1 MYILKNAWRSITRSK
16 GRNILIGII
25 IFVIAVSACIALS
38 IGEAAETARQD
49 SEDQLSITGQI
60 SVNRQAMMQNQD
72 SKEDKKEA
80 MTNME
85 ELSLDDLK
93 TYADSDYVKSF
104 YYTSSISLDASGDL
118 EAVDTS
124 GVSTDSSDDSTETDG
139 STGDNSGDNM
149 QGPDGMNQGG
159 DQNGG
164 QGMTDDAG
172 RMGTQGDFTIT
183 GYSSDEAM
191 TDFLSGAS
199 SITEGS
205 VFDENDNTNQCII
218 SSELAEYNDLSVGD
232 TITLV
237 NPNATDETYEFT
249 ICGIYESSDTGDS
262 YSNMMGGFGAAF
274 DSANRIYTSYE
285 NVSAITEASDTLQS
299 QTNGT
304 YTFASVDDYEA
315 FKEETEAALGDNYTV
330 SSADVD
336 SYEQSL
342 QPLENLSTYA
352 KYFLAVVLAIGGI
365 ILVVL
370 NIFNIRERKYEIG
383 VLAAIGMKKG
393 KIALQFLTELL
404 CVTFI
409 AIILGT
415 GVGAAA
421 SVPVTNKLLAQQIE
435 SSQEQSASQAEN
447 FGREAGGPQGGGP
460 GGEAP
465 ADNNAGTASGT
476 DNSSEDND
484 SQDNTAQSDSS
495 TQSQND
501 DKKQPDQ
508 PNDSKGIPGQAAQY
522 VSQISSATDLA
533 VVGKLILIG
542 IGLTLIAGC
551 VAVVFILR
559 YDPLRILSNRD

>member
-80 MTNME
+80 MTEME
-85 ELSLDDLK
+85 DLSLEDLQS
-93 TYADSDYVKSF
+93 YADSDYVKSF
-104 YYTSSISLDASGDL
+104 YYTSSVSLDASGDL

-124 GVSTDSSDDSTETDG
+124 GVSNDSSDGSTDADSDG
-139 STGDNSGDNM
+139 SADNA
-149 QGPDGMNQGG
+149 QAPDGMEQGG

-164 QGMTDDAG
+164 QGMPDDAG

-199 SITEGS
+199 TITEGS
-205 VFDENDNTNQCII
+205 VFDENDDTNQCII

-249 ICGIYESSDTGDS
+249 VCGIYESSDTGDS

-304 YTFASVDDYEA
+304 YTFATVDDYEA
-315 FKEETEAALGDNYTV
+315 FKEATEAALGDNYTV

-393 KIALQFLTELL
+393 KIAMQFLTELL

-435 SSQEQSASQAEN
+435 SSQELSASQEEN

-460 GGEAP
+460 GGEAVP
-465 ADNNAGTASGT
+465 SDNGEAVSGT
-476 DNSSEDND
+476 DSNSSD
-484 SQDNTAQSDSS
+484 SNTSQSDDNTKV
-495 TQSQND
+495 QND
-501 DKKQPDQ
+501 DKKQQDQ
-508 PNDSKGIPGQAAQY
+508 PNDNKGIPGQAARY
-522 VSQISSATDLA
+522 VSQINSATDLA

-559 YDPLRILSNRD
+559 YDPLRILSSRD

>member
-25 IFVIAVSACIALS
+25 LFVIAVSACIALS

-60 SVNRQAMMQNQD
+60 SVNRQAMMQNQY

-93 TYADSDYVKSF
+93 SYADSDYVKSF
-104 YYTSSISLDASGDL
+104 YFTSSVSLDASGDL

-124 GVSTDSSDDSTETDG
+124 GVSKDSSDSSTETDG
-139 STGDNSGDNM
+139 SSGDNSGDNT
-149 QGPDGMNQGG
+149 QAPDDMNQGG
-159 DQNGG
+159 NQNSG
-164 QGMTDDAG
+164 QGMPDDAG

-199 SITEGS
+199 TITEGS
-205 VFDENDNTNQCII
+205 VFDESDDTNQCII

-249 ICGIYESSDTGDS
+249 ICGIYESSDAGDS

-304 YTFASVDDYEA
+304 YTFDSVDDYEA

-330 SSADVD
+330 GSADVD

-393 KIALQFLTELL
+393 KIAMQFLIELL

-435 SSQEQSASQAEN
+435 SSQELSASQAEN

-460 GGEAP
+460 GGEAAP
-465 ADNNAGTASGT
+465 SDNSGAASGT
-476 DNSSEDND
+476 DSNS
-484 SQDNTAQSDSS
+484 SDSS
-495 TQSQND
+495 TSQSDDNTKVQNG
-501 DKKQPDQ
+501 DKKQQ
-508 PNDSKGIPGQAAQY
+508 NHQNNNKGIPGQAAQY
-522 VSQISSATDLA
+522 VNQISSATDLA

-559 YDPLRILSNRD
+559 YDPLRILSSRD

>member
-25 IFVIAVSACIALS
+25 IFVIAVSACVALS

-60 SVNRQAMMQNQD
+60 SVNRQAMMQNHD

-80 MTNME
+80 MTNIE

-93 TYADSDYVKSF
+93 NYAESEHVKSF

-124 GVSTDSSDDSTETDG
+124 GVSKDSSDDSTGTDG
-139 STGDNSGDNM
+139 NGTGDNSGNDM
-149 QGPDGMNQGG
+149 QTPDGMNQDGG
-159 DQNGG
+159 KG
-164 QGMTDDAG
+164 TPDDAG

-237 NPNATDETYEFT
+237 NPNATDEIYEFT

-274 DSANRIYTSYE
+274 DSANRIYTSYD
-285 NVSAITEASDTLQS
+285 NVSAMTEASDTLQS

-393 KIALQFLTELL
+393 KIAMQFLTELL

-409 AIILGT
+409 AMILGT

-421 SVPVTNKLLAQQIE
+421 SVPITNKLLAQQIE
-435 SSQEQSASQAEN
+435 SSQEQSASQTEN

-460 GGEAP
+460 QGGGSGEEAL
-465 ADNNAGTASGT
+465 AG
-476 DNSSEDND
+476 DND
-484 SQDNTAQSDSS
+484 E
-495 TQSQND
+495 
-501 DKKQPDQ
+501 KKQQDQ
-508 PNDSKGIPGQAAQY
+508 SNDSKGIPGQATRY
-522 VSQISSATDLA
+522 VNQISSATDLA

>member
-93 TYADSDYVKSF
+93 SYADSDYVKSF
-104 YYTSSISLDASGDL
+104 YYTSSVSLDASGDL

-124 GVSTDSSDDSTETDG
+124 GVSKDTSDDSAETDSN
-139 STGDNSGDNM
+139 STGDDSGDNT
-149 QGPDGMNQGG
+149 QAPDGMEQGG

-164 QGMTDDAG
+164 QGMPDDAG

-191 TDFLSGAS
+191 ADFLSGAS
-199 SITEGS
+199 TITEGS
-205 VFDENDNTNQCII
+205 VFDEKDDTNQCII

-393 KIALQFLTELL
+393 KIAMQFLTELL

-447 FGREAGGPQGGGP
+447 FGREAGGPQGRGP
-460 GGEAP
+460 GGADNSS
-465 ADNNAGTASGT
+465 ADNN
-476 DNSSEDND
+476 
-484 SQDNTAQSDSS
+484 SQDNTDQSNSS
-495 TQSQND
+495 TQGQND

-508 PNDSKGIPGQAAQY
+508 PNDSKGIPGQY

>member
-60 SVNRQAMMQNQD
+60 SVNRQAMMQNQG

-93 TYADSDYVKSF
+93 SYADSDYVKSF
-104 YYTSSISLDASGDL
+104 YYTSSVSLDASGDL

-124 GVSTDSSDDSTETDG
+124 GVSKDSSDS

-149 QGPDGMNQGG
+149 QAPDGMNQDG

-164 QGMTDDAG
+164 QGMPDDAG

-199 SITEGS
+199 TIIEGS
-205 VFDENDNTNQCII
+205 VFDENDDTNQCII

-274 DSANRIYTSYE
+274 DSANRIYTSYD
-285 NVSAITEASDTLQS
+285 NVSAITEASDSLQS

-336 SYEQSL
+336 AYEQSL

-393 KIALQFLTELL
+393 KIAMQFLTELL

-421 SVPVTNKLLAQQIE
+421 SIPVTNKLLAQQIE

-460 GGEAP
+460 GGA
-465 ADNNAGTASGT
+465 
-476 DNSSEDND
+476 DNSSEDNN
-484 SQDNTAQSDSS
+484 SQDNTDQPDSS
-495 TQSQND
+495 TQGQND

-522 VSQISSATDLA
+522 VSQIGSATDLA